1 MPYSGRYRVKNL
13 QKYVG
18 NSSNVRY
25 RSLWERQVFRWLDS
39 NKNVA
44 LWNSEEVVVPYRCK
58 SDNKIHRYFVDLYVK
73 FNDGKS
79 YLIEIKPKK
88 QTIPPKKPTRKSKKY
103 LNEVMV
109 YIKNQSK
116 WEAANAVCQR
126 NGWKFIILT
135 EDHLKT
141 PKYLNY
147 GR

>member
-116 WEAANAVCQR
+116 WEAASAYAQNKGMTFQV
-126 NGWKFIILT
+126 WT
-135 EDHLKT
+135 EDTIKGLGIK
-141 PKYLNY
+141 LIL
-147 GR
+147 